1 MFTELKNAVA
11 SLMEVINANA
21 KTLLETANARKE
33 ALAKA
38 EADLERSRA
47 EINEFVGVVE
57 ELAKVGIICGDMI
70 CASGNIDDIVD
81 GLAICEANL
90 EDFDGYCDICGA
102 EITRS
107 DEAQV
112 IDEDGLICAECAKAK
127 AENAL

>member
-1 MFTELKNAVA
+1 MFTELKNAVN
-11 SLMEVINANA
+11 SLMEAINANA

-47 EINEFVGVVE
+47 EINEFVGVIE
-57 ELAKVGIICGDMI
+57 DLAKVGIICGDMI
-70 CASGNIDDIVD
+70 CANGNIDDIVD

-90 EDFDGYCDICGA
+90 EDFDGYCDICGV

-107 DEAQV
+107 DEAQIV
-112 IDEDGLICAECAKAK
+112 EEDSLICAECAKAT